1 MEWNITQFSSVT
13 QSCPTLCDP
22 MDCSM
27 PDFPVHHQLPELT
40 QTHVHRVG
48 DTIQPFHSLSSPS
61 PPAFNLSQLITQPQ
75 KKNEIMSFVA
85 TWMDLKVVIQSKS
98 VRERQMPYIIF
109 MCNLKKMI
117 DELIYKTEIGSQ
129 I

>member
-1 MEWNITQFSSVT
+1 
-13 QSCPTLCDP
+13 
-22 MDCSM
+22 M
-27 PDFPVHHQLPELT
+27 PGFPIHHQHPELA
-40 QTHVHRVG
+40 QTHVHQVSDG
-48 DTIQPFHSLSSPS
+48 IQPFHSLSSPS